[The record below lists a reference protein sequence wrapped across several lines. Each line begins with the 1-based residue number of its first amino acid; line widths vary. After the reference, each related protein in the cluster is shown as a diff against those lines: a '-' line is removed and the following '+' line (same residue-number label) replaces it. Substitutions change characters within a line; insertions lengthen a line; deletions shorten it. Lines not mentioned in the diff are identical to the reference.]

1 MFAAAGGPAAAAG
14 DEDAIGADPDDSP
27 EDDGPE
33 DDDAN
38 EDGVAGARAGWGIS
52 PWAAVVKG
60 KELGA
65 GAPVARPALLRAF
78 AGSPGSAVTDAVSVE
93 LVPSVSSVVANRVG
107 TLARGAVAGVAYVGM
122 AAPAAVV
129 VAVVVAAVGV
139 AASDDAAAAVEAGP
153 WSAAGLIGGAAG
165 SVAVSIRI
173 SEEARGVAG
182 IAAVTPAG
190 ELAAAVPVATV
201 VPAATAPSAG

>member
-1 MFAAAGGPAAAAG
+1 
-14 DEDAIGADPDDSP
+14 
-27 EDDGPE
+27 
-33 DDDAN
+33 
-38 EDGVAGARAGWGIS
+38 
-52 PWAAVVKG
+52 
-60 KELGA
+60 
-65 GAPVARPALLRAF
+65 LRAF

-93 LVPSVSSVVANRVG
+93 PVPSVSSAVANRVR
-107 TLARGAVAGVAYVGM
+107 TLAGGAVAGVASVGM

-129 VAVVVAAVGV
+129 VAVVVAAIGV
-139 AASDDAAAAVEAGP
+139 AASDDGAAVATGP
-153 WSAAGLIGGAAG
+153 WSAAGFIGVAAG

-190 ELAAAVPVATV
+190 GLVAAVPVATA